1 MWAWDRSLSVGV
13 LGSVTILA
21 IAKAPAASVE
31 IVSVAMASFLVT
43 SARSVF
49 FGGVLDLQTDL
60 KWSCLPHFRHFF
72 PNARHSFSRL
82 ARSEL

>member
-1 MWAWDRSLSVGV
+1 MGV

-49 FGGVLDLQTDL
+49 FGGVLDLQIDL
-60 KWSCLPHFRHFF
+60 K
-72 PNARHSFSRL
+72 
-82 ARSEL
+82 